1 MDHFDKNSERYLA
14 AKKRVKE
21 IKAFYIHATV
31 YILVNI
37 FIVAQNLRG
46 GMNWAD
52 MNNYWT
58 ATFWGIGLLA
68 HAISVFVPHFF
79 LGKNWEERKTKELMD
94 KYR

>member
-1 MDHFDKNSERYLA
+1 MDYFDKNSERYLA
-14 AKKRVKE
+14 AKQRVKE

-37 FIVAQNLRG
+37 FIAAQNVRG
-46 GMNWAD
+46 GMNWTD

-94 KYR
+94 KYK